1 MQGKGRKRATMPLLP
16 EVGEAIAAYLRDGR
30 PISGSRRV
38 FLRSHAPHI
47 GFTSSYAVIHIARS
61 AINAANITGVAH
73 RGSHLFRHSLATGLL
88 GSGATL
94 TEIGQVLRHQNHD
107 TTRIYAKVDLA
118 SLRRLATPWP
128 GAVQ

>member
-1 MQGKGRKRATMPLLP
+1 M
-16 EVGEAIAAYLRDGR
+16 
-30 PISGSRRV
+30 
-38 FLRSHAPHI
+38 
-47 GFTSSYAVIHIARS
+47 
-61 AINAANITGVAH
+61 
-73 RGSHLFRHSLATGLL
+73 ATGLL

-128 GAVQ
+128 GALQ